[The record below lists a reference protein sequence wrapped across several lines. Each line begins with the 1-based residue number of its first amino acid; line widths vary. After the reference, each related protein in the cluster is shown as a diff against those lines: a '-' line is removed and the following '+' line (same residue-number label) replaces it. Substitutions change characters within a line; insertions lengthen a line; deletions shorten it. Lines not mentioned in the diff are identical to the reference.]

1 MIYALNRYL
10 RFDIIGS
17 GRFKLNSMAEKQN
30 QQENS
35 KTPKNK
41 KKARREGLV
50 GFDIQEVKR
59 LSESDEPNAEAYGYL
74 YQAVSTSPGTKSD
87 IDDVYPESAEE
98 TARMRELVDK
108 ADKAIIDES
117 DTYIKC
123 CLIDLEF

>member
-1 MIYALNRYL
+1 M
-10 RFDIIGS
+10 
-17 GRFKLNSMAEKQN
+17 
-30 QQENS
+30 
-35 KTPKNK
+35 
-41 KKARREGLV
+41 

-123 CLIDLEF
+123 CLIDLEDILDW